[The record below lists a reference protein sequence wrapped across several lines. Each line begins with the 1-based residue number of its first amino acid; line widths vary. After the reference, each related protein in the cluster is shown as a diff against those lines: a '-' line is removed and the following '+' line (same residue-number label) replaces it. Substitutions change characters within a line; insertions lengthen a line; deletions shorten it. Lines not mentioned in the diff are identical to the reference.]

1 MHRTRWYGMAAAV
14 LGVVMAAGP
23 VAAGQASSLDAAEAG
38 AFMGTWVLSMET
50 PRGTNEQTVTIRD
63 ASGTVAA
70 RLEGAR
76 GGSVDVTDVAK
87 DADALVLS
95 FSHNFQG
102 NDIDIVLTLSLD
114 GDTMHASQ
122 DVNDGMFSMTGSGTK
137 Q

>member
-1 MHRTRWYGMAAAV
+1 
-14 LGVVMAAGP
+14 
-23 VAAGQASSLDAAEAG
+23 
-38 AFMGTWVLSMET
+38 MGTWVLSIET

-70 RLEGAR
+70 RLEGA
-76 GGSVDVTDVAK
+76 GGSIDVTDVTK
-87 DADALVLS
+87 DADSLVLN
-95 FSHNFQG
+95 FSRNMRG

>member
-14 LGVVMAAGP
+14 LGVVLAAGP

-50 PRGTNEQTVTIRD
+50 PRGTNEQTVIIGDEGGKVET
-63 ASGTVAA
+63 

-76 GGSVDVTDVAK
+76 GGSIDVTDVAK
-87 DADALVLS
+87 DADSLVLS
-95 FSHNFQG
+95 FSRNMRG
-102 NDIDIVLTLSLD
+102 NDFDIVMTLSLD